1 MSYKLRNQ
9 QPVGADCWFMFI
21 QICLIDLLDQNPG
34 RVTTKLTS
42 LLYSNR
48 ISH

>member
-1 MSYKLRNQ
+1 MRYKIENPQ
-9 QPVGADCWFMFI
+9 AAGTGCGFMFI

-34 RVTTKLTS
+34 RVTTKT
-42 LLYSNR
+42 YFTAIFKR